1 MTRWSS
7 EAFWSGGGILE
18 HEYLVFS
25 IDNRQ
30 CAIDLALVERVTP
43 MVTLIP
49 FSGAASPVVGL
60 TNYNGDLLPTVS
72 LRWWWEF
79 PPPFVASQD
88 FLLVIKHSKQLLVL
102 VVDKVIGVV
111 PIAQDT
117 QLEAHPEGPEWLQHT
132 KIMTNRNTTVYLPDL
147 HRLFQTVQAM
157 NLKNQFLC

>member
-1 MTRWSS
+1 M
-7 EAFWSGGGILE
+7 E

-25 IDNRQ
+25 IDSRQ
-30 CAIDLALVERVTP
+30 CAIELALVERVTP

-72 LRWWWEF
+72 LRWWWGF
-79 PPPFVASQD
+79 QPPFVASQD
-88 FLLVIKHSKQLLVL
+88 FLLVIKHTKLLLVL

-111 PIAQDT
+111 TIAQNA
-117 QLEAHPEGPEWLQHT
+117 QLEAQPEGPEWLQHT
-132 KIMTNRNTTVYLPDL
+132 KIVANRNTTIYLPDL